1 MVYTVMKTDITV
13 AALDITSF
21 VTVKITTMNNN
32 QCHAKESILR
42 SHQLLSYSLNSLTF
56 TEHVSSLLFP
66 PQPDSHPLPNSFSPP
81 TFCSHTY
88 SSLHNITIKAHM
100 FSALQMQ
107 CWHNKVRD
115 KKTETLT
122 NQGIPYVMY
131 QCQVGTNNTNEAQT
145 STTLS

>member
-21 VTVKITTMNNN
+21 VTVKVIPMNNN
-32 QCHAKESILR
+32 QCHVKDSFLR
-42 SHQLLSYSLNSLTF
+42 SHQLLSYSLNSLSF
-56 TEHVSSLLFP
+56 TEHVCSLLFP
-66 PQPDSHPLPNSFSPP
+66 PQPHTLSLNPLAHPSSVFTHILHWTTSLLWP
-81 TFCSHTY
+81 TCLVHFKCNADKTKCG
-88 SSLHNITIKAHM
+88 IK
-100 FSALQMQ
+100 
-107 CWHNKVRD
+107 KIG
-115 KKTETLT
+115 TLK